1 MSSLMSTDIAWEQI
15 FAFILDRA
23 PSGVIPFKVHATCKN
38 SYVLNHS
45 NLTRTWHELFTVPPG
60 FQPIPMNQGG
70 LAILDRD
77 RYVHSSVCFE
87 RLGFSKLSKFAKI
100 FFYNETTS
108 SPAFKPVQNVTT
120 SITTSRKCNLFLA
133 NQLLILPLNPVNA
146 RLMSRCH
153 RFRIW

>member
-1 MSSLMSTDIAWEQI
+1 MCRSWMCSLMSTDIAWEQI

-100 FFYNETTS
+100 FFNFFFFTMKQLLLLLS
-108 SPAFKPVQNVTT
+108 
-120 SITTSRKCNLFLA
+120 NLFKTSQLPSQHAA
-133 NQLLILPLNPVNA
+133 NVIYFWPINY
-146 RLMSRCH
+146 
-153 RFRIW
+153 